1 MDKYTRGGKYKM
13 KAILE
18 KKENNKAHFT
28 IEIPAENFE
37 EALQKTYLKNRSR
50 FNIPGFRKGKAP
62 RKIIEMNYGKEIFY
76 EEAINIILPDAY
88 TEAIEELKLE
98 PVDTPDV
105 DIEEIEAGKPIIAKI
120 EVVIKPEV
128 KLGDYK
134 SIEIEKVEY
143 NVTDEHIEEELKLV
157 QERNARI
164 LDAGDRPVKTG
175 DILTIDYAGFIDG
188 EQFPGGTAEGQQL
201 EIGSG
206 QFIPGFEDQLV
217 GKNKGEE
224 VDVVVTFPENYHA
237 EDLKGK
243 EATFKVKIHEIKEK
257 ELPEL
262 DDEFAKDVSEF
273 DTLEEYKNSIKER
286 LEEDFKHREEI
297 DNENNLIQ
305 KVLEICEVD
314 VPDVMVEHQL
324 ENELNDFDYRMRMQG
339 LNLEQYLQITN
350 TTLDSLKAQLMPMA
364 ANRVKGDLILEAIA
378 KAENIEV
385 TEEDIDKELEKM
397 AERYGQENK
406 EEFIEDMKKGD
417 LSFMDTPILNQKVI
431 ELLKANAK
439 FK

>member
-1 MDKYTRGGKYKM
+1 M
-13 KAILE
+13 KALLE
-18 KKENNKAHFT
+18 KKENNRAHFT
-28 IEIPAENFE
+28 VEIPEENFE
-37 EALQKTYLKNRSR
+37 EALQKAYLKNRHR

-76 EEAINIILPDAY
+76 EEAINLILPDAY

-98 PVDTPDV
+98 PVDAPEV
-105 DIEEIEAGKPIIAKI
+105 DIEEIEKGKPIIAKF
-120 EVVIKPEV
+120 EVVVKPEV

-143 NVTDEHIEEELKLV
+143 NVTDEHIEEELRIV

-164 LDAGDRPVKTG
+164 LDAGDRPVKEG

-188 EQFPGGTAEGQQL
+188 ERFPGGTAEGQQL

-224 VDVVVTFPENYHA
+224 VEITVTFPEDYHV

-273 DTLEEYKNSIKER
+273 DTLEEYKQSIRER
-286 LEEDFKHREEI
+286 LEKDFKHKEEI
-297 DNENNLIQ
+297 DNENNLLE
-305 KVLEICEVD
+305 KVMEICEVD
-314 VPDVMVEHQL
+314 IPDVMIENQL
-324 ENELNDFDYRMRMQG
+324 ENELKEFDYRMRMQG
-339 LNLEQYLQITN
+339 LNLEQYLQFTN

-364 ANRVKGDLILEAIA
+364 AKRVKGDLVLEAIA

-385 TEEDIDKELEKM
+385 SEEDIDKELEKM
-397 AERYGQENK
+397 AESYGQENK
-406 EEFIEDMKKGD
+406 EGFIENMKKGD
-417 LSFMDTPILNQKVI
+417 LSFMNTPILNEKVI

-439 FK
+439 FI

>member
-417 LSFMDTPILNQKVI
+417 LSYMNTPIMNQKVI

>member
-1 MDKYTRGGKYKM
+1 M

-37 EALQKTYLKNRSR
+37 EALQKAYLKNRSR

-417 LSFMDTPILNQKVI
+417 LSYMNTPIMNQKVI